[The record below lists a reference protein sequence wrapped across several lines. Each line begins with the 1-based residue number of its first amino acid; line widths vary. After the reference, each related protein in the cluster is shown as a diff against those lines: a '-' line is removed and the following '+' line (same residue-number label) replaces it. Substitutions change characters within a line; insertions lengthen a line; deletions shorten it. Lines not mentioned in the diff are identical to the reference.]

1 MQDLWEKYDSQNKF
15 SELLGLEYRIISE
28 GEIRYEMVVKPEHI
42 AINNTVHGGCIAA
55 MMDAVLGIAALSAMA
70 DENKYVATVEFKI
83 DYLNPAKLGSK
94 LIGVGTVIQKGKRL
108 VFTEGKI
115 TSESIIIAKASGT
128 FNAYPAQ
135 KHSK

>member
-1 MQDLWEKYDSQNKF
+1 MQDLWENYDSQNKF

-42 AINNTVHGGCIAA
+42 SINNTAHGGCIAA